1 MQLLRTPGL
10 LWEET
15 EYESDFAA
23 GISSVCYLKS
33 DKLFSSE
40 TLMYTCT
47 VHKTLTLS

>member
-33 DKLFSSE
+33 DKLISSE
-40 TLMYTCT
+40 TLMYT